1 MTLPS
6 IFGIGVVFVVATG
19 VDDADTDDNGIVSTI
34 DVVGSVTMAVVD
46 VPFATSS
53 ITSSICDRDVV
64 VVGAFV
70 TVDFSPVR
78 FEEETI
84 FDTMVMRSFGCVEGV
99 ETLGVVVV
107 GVTVVLVV
115 CRDC

>member
-1 MTLPS
+1 MPNIL
-6 IFGIGVVFVVATG
+6 GIGVVFVVATG

-34 DVVGSVTMAVVD
+34 DVVGSVTIVVVVD

-64 VVGAFV
+64 AVDAFV
-70 TVDFSPVR
+70 TVDFSLVR
-78 FEEETI
+78 FDEETI
-84 FDTMVMRSFGCVEGV
+84 FDTIVMRSFDCDEGV
-99 ETLGVVVV
+99 ETLVVVVV
-107 GVTVVLVV
+107 GVTVVVV